1 MRTLPLV
8 RLSKIAAVTGVLA
21 IVVTACGNSTATP
34 APTQAG
40 ASSAGQTSAAPTPV
54 ASAAPSTAA
63 PSPVA
68 SAPPATPA
76 GSSGAAPTAFV
87 IPSFT
92 SDKELEAT
100 LPDTYKS
107 LPLRK
112 FSFTGK
118 GLMSNASQDNAD
130 LAALLQTLG
139 KSAEDLSYAIA
150 ADSTDTLGVSF
161 GAYRIKGADASAWMP
176 TLWDLAQKQTPG
188 TVISD
193 VNLGGKSVKR
203 VVEPDSEDIAYA
215 WPKGDILFLVITT
228 SDELAADAI
237 ASMR

>member
-8 RLSKIAAVTGVLA
+8 RLSKIAAVMAVIA
-21 IVVTACGNSTATP
+21 IAAAACGNSTATP
-34 APTQAG
+34 APTQPG
-40 ASSAGQTSAAPTPV
+40 ASSAGQTSVAPTAV
-54 ASAAPSTAA
+54 ASAGSSAAPSAA
-63 PSPVA
+63 P
-68 SAPPATPA
+68 ATQA
-76 GSSGAAPTAFV
+76 AATGAAPTALV

-100 LPDTYKS
+100 LPDTYKN

-118 GLMSNASQDNAD
+118 DLMSNASQDNAD
-130 LAALLQTLG
+130 LAALLQALG
-139 KSAEDLSYAIA
+139 KTAEDLSYAIA

-161 GAYRIKGADASAWMP
+161 GAYRIKGADASAWSG
-176 TLWDLAQKQTPG
+176 TLWDLAQKESPG
-188 TVISD
+188 TVSTD

-203 VVEPDSEDIAYA
+203 VVEPDSEDITYA

>member
-1 MRTLPLV
+1 MRPLPLV
-8 RLSKIAAVTGVLA
+8 RLSKIAAFTAVLA

-34 APTQAG
+34 APTQAR
-40 ASSAGQTSAAPTPV
+40 ASSAGQASAAPTPV
-54 ASAAPSTAA
+54 ASTASSAAAPTAVSSAA
-63 PSPVA
+63 PAA
-68 SAPPATPA
+68 ST
-76 GSSGAAPTAFV
+76 GAAPTALV

-118 GLMSNASQDNAD
+118 DLLSNANQDNAD
-130 LAALLQTLG
+130 LIALLQTLG

-161 GAYRIKGADASAWMP
+161 GAYRIKGADASAWMG
-176 TLWDLAQKQTPG
+176 TLWDLAQKQNPG
-188 TVISD
+188 TALTD
-193 VNLGGKSVKR
+193 VNLGGRSVKR
-203 VVEPDSEDIAYA
+203 VVDPDSEDITYA
-215 WPKGDILFLVITT
+215 WPKGDILFIVITT
-228 SDELAADAI
+228 TDELAGDAI
-237 ASMR
+237 ASIR